1 MKRKLLLVLSLTVI
15 AVLLFAFSVS
25 AEGLIPLDVDPGLD
39 CDDSLVSYF
48 ASVAEPTKISTT
60 ERAVLTDGTKFYVV
74 PAYYVVSDDTIYYA
88 NLGKL
93 NKAIGSD
100 VFTSIKTSLV
110 RIQLPSGIQQI
121 VQGSK
126 FEAYSALR
134 ELHFPLTLTVIQAQD
149 AFGNCKNLEYISSI
163 EHMTQINVAC
173 FAGCSKL
180 AVDIVWPKAVTSIG
194 RQVFSGCSSLKSI
207 TFQEGFLSISGTQVF
222 NGCTSLETVILP
234 NSLTNISKGAFLG
247 CTSLTTFSF
256 GAGFTTFNRSNND
269 YEILQNTP
277 KLKYVYLPE
286 AFVDAVAGAKK
297 GDYKGIFTGSKNVT
311 FFYTGSYENA
321 VIIRDKMKSTEANE
335 PIGNAEV
342 VLFDPSIDYTS
353 YAETLGKSII
363 VAGYS
368 ACEAFYDGVHDVSE
382 NYDLVYGEKML
393 LGSCTKAKICA
404 QCGMQDDA
412 SVLSALFVSYGYS
425 TDGKSVVQGF
435 FIDKSVREAYESV
448 LGKIDFGVIAAIDS
462 RDDRADGVDVLADV
476 EKYVAVDMANAQYD
490 YFEIKI
496 NNVADANANLPLFF
510 CCYVQYG
517 ESTYYIHS
525 GAMADNVNSVTY
537 NEISASLQA

>member
-1 MKRKLLLVLSLTVI
+1 MKRKLFLVLSL
-15 AVLLFAFSVS
+15 AVMAMLLFAFSVS

-48 ASVAEPTKISTT
+48 ASIAEPKILSTT

-74 PAYYVVSDDTIYYA
+74 PAYYVVSDSTNYYL

-93 NKAIGSD
+93 NTAIGESK
-100 VFTSIKTSLV
+100 FTSGKTNLV

-134 ELHFPLTLTVIQAQD
+134 ELHFPLTLTVISAQD

-163 EHMTQINVAC
+163 EHMTQINDAC
-173 FAGCSKL
+173 FAGCTKL

-194 RQVFSGCSSLKSI
+194 REVFSNCSSLKSI
-207 TFQEGFLSISGTQVF
+207 TFQEGFKSIGLRAFQS
-222 NGCTSLETVILP
+222 CSSLTEVILP
-234 NSLTNISKGAFLG
+234 NTLTNISKGAFIN
-247 CTSLTTFSF
+247 CTGLVTFSF
-256 GAGFTTFNRSNND
+256 GAGFTTFVRSNAD
-269 YEILQNTP
+269 YETLQNTP
-277 KLKYVYLPE
+277 KLKYVYLSE
-286 AFVDAVAGAKK
+286 TFANAIEGAKAN
-297 GDYKGIFTGSKNVT
+297 DYKGIFTGSSKVT

-321 VIIRDKMKSTEANE
+321 IIVRDKMKSTGANA
-335 PIGNAEV
+335 PIGDAEV
-342 VLFDPSIDYTS
+342 VLFDPSVDYTS
-353 YAETLGKSII
+353 YAESLGKSVI

-368 ACEAFYDGVHDVSE
+368 ACEAFYNGEHDVSE
-382 NYDLVYGEKML
+382 SYELIYGEKML
-393 LGSCTKAKICA
+393 LSSAVKAKICA

-412 SVLSALFVSYGYS
+412 TELGALFVSYGYS

-435 FIDKSVREAYESV
+435 FIDRTVKEAYESV
-448 LGKIDFGVIAAIDS
+448 LGKLDFGVVAAADT
-462 RDDRADGVDVLADV
+462 RDDRANGIDVLADV

-490 YFEIKI
+490 YFEIKV
-496 NNVADANANLPLFF
+496 NNVANSNADTALFF

-517 ESTYYIHS
+517 GATYYIHN
-525 GAMADNVNSVTY
+525 GVMANTVNSVTY
-537 NEISASLQA
+537 NEIIASEQA